1 MRLLILSCNTGQG
14 HNSCANAVKSYFEQ
28 QGDTCDI
35 ADALGFI
42 SEKASKFI
50 SGWHS
55 RLYRHAPTVFDKG
68 YKYIEKHTGLI
79 AEDSAAYNLLTSG
92 AEELRTFIQ
101 AGNYDA
107 VLCVHIFAG
116 LLLSKMMMQYQ
127 LSIRT
132 GLLATDYT
140 CSPGF
145 GSCNMDHYFIPD
157 ESLLD
162 GFITAGVPENRI
174 VASGIP
180 VRSEFLEKRANTWAK
195 RHFGINATHDHILM
209 MCGSMGCGPMEEVAA
224 LLAESMDANTE
235 LSIIC
240 GTNEK
245 LQKSLRKAL
254 QSYSNVHIHG
264 FVKEIP
270 LMMDSADLFLTK
282 PGGISVSEAA
292 VKRLPMVLID
302 AVSGCESGNLEF
314 FLEKGAAKTANTPD
328 ALAALC
334 VDFLKDKSRLS
345 QMAENY
351 GDLSRRDASAVIYQY
366 MTQ

>member
-14 HNSCANAVKSYFEQ
+14 HNSCAKAVKIYFEQ
-28 QGDTCDI
+28 EGDSCDI

-42 SEKASKFI
+42 SEKASKFV

-92 AEELRTFIQ
+92 AEELYAFIQ

-116 LLLSKMMMQYQ
+116 LLLTKMMAQYP
-127 LSIRT
+127 LPIRSA
-132 GLLATDYT
+132 LLATDYT

-145 GSCNMDHYFIPD
+145 GNCDLNYSFIPD
-157 ESLLD
+157 GSLHD
-162 GFITAGVPENRI
+162 AFVAAGVRSERLI
-174 VASGIP
+174 ASGIP
-180 VRSEFLEKRANTWAK
+180 VRADFLEKRTKAWAK
-195 RHFGINATHDHILM
+195 KLCGIDATHEHILM
-209 MCGSMGCGPMEEVAA
+209 MCGSMGCGPIEEVAA
-224 LLAESMDANTE
+224 FLAEGMGTNTE

-245 LQKSLRKAL
+245 LQRSLQKSHLGHP
-254 QSYSNVHIHG
+254 NVHIHG
-264 FVKEIP
+264 FVKEIS

-292 VKRLPMVLID
+292 VKQLPMVLID
-302 AVSGCESGNLEF
+302 AVAGCESGNLRF
-314 FLEKGAAKTANTPD
+314 FLDKGAARTAGS
-328 ALAALC
+328 AEELAKLC
-334 VDFLKDKSRLS
+334 TRLLQNKAELS
-345 QMAENY
+345 KMAENY
-351 GDLSRRDASAVIYQY
+351 GDLSRQDASAVIYQY

>member
-14 HNSCANAVKSYFEQ
+14 HNSCASAVKSCFER

-42 SEKASKFI
+42 SEKASKFV

-68 YKYIEKHTGLI
+68 YRYIEKHSGLI

-92 AEELRTFIQ
+92 AEELYAFIQ
-101 AGNYDA
+101 AGSYDA

-116 LLLSKMMMQYQ
+116 LLLSKMLMRYP
-127 LSIRT
+127 LPVRT

-157 ESLLD
+157 ESLRD
-162 GFITAGVPENRI
+162 AFVTADVPGERI

-180 VRSEFLEKRANTWAK
+180 VRTEFLEGRAKAWAK
-195 RHFGINATHDHILM
+195 KQIGIDAAHDHVLM
-209 MCGSMGCGPMEEVAA
+209 MCGSMGCGPMEEVAV
-224 LLAESMDANTE
+224 LLAGSMDANTE

-245 LQKSLRKAL
+245 LQRSLHKAL
-254 QSYSNVHIHG
+254 RSYSNVHIHG

-314 FLEKGAAKTANTPD
+314 FLEKGAAKTADTPEK
-328 ALAALC
+328 LAALC
-334 VDFLKDKSRLS
+334 VELLKDKSRLS
-345 QMAENY
+345 QMASAY
-351 GDLSRRDASAVIYQY
+351 GELSERNAAAVIYRC
-366 MTQ
+366 MKK